1 MSAIRHATQ
10 DDAALV
16 LLTWRTKGPR
26 RGVDRHIAESVMD
39 GVSRALWRCAMG
51 NTPYDTMRAEERI
64 KVLVAHPDSD
74 PATILGWLAH
84 DGEAVHACYVRPEAR
99 GLGYARE
106 LFAASGCKRISA
118 WPLPH
123 KANDWR
129 LEPWRALLHF
139 TKGPT

>member
-1 MSAIRHATQ
+1 MSAIRTATP

-26 RGVDRHIAESVMD
+26 RGVDRHVAERIMGALST
-39 GVSRALWRCAMG
+39 ALW
-51 NTPYDTMRAEERI
+51 PSLH
-64 KVLVAHPDSD
+64 VLIVHPESD
-74 PATILGWLAH
+74 PACILGWLAH
-84 DGEAVHACYVRPEAR
+84 DGEAVHACFVRPEAR

-123 KANDWR
+123 KAIGWR
-129 LEPWRALLHF
+129 QEPWRALQLAL
-139 TKGPT
+139 KGTQ

>member
-1 MSAIRHATQ
+1 MSAIRNATQ

-39 GVSRALWRCAMG
+39 GVSRALW
-51 NTPYDTMRAEERI
+51 P
-64 KVLVAHPDSD
+64 VLRVLIVHPDGD
-74 PATILGWLAH
+74 PATILGWMAH
-84 DGEAVHACYVRPEAR
+84 DGEAVHACYVRTEAR